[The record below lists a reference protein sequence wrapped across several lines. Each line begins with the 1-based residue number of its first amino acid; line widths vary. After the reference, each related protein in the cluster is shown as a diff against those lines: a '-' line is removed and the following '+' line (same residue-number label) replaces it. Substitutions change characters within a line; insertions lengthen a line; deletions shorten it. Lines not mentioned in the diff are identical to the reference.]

1 MKKNNKG
8 LSIIIPILN
17 ENDNL
22 INLTKKIY
30 KFTKGIKFEVIFIDD
45 NSEDNSYKTLKLL
58 KKRYRNLK
66 YFIRKK
72 KNDLTQSCFL
82 GIKKSNFKNILI
94 MDGDGQHDPKYIYK
108 MFKIFSEK
116 NMDFVIGVRNFY
128 KKDNS
133 LSTFRF
139 FASKILIF
147 LLNFLF
153 NIKTAD
159 PMSGF
164 FIFKKNFYIQNKKI
178 FFGKGYKILADFIYS
193 TNKSIKIYD
202 FKIKF
207 LKRKKEKSKMSFKI
221 LIILIFFIIKK
232 FF

>member
-72 KNDLTQSCFL
+72 KM
-82 GIKKSNFKNILI
+82 I
-94 MDGDGQHDPKYIYK
+94 
-108 MFKIFSEK
+108 
-116 NMDFVIGVRNFY
+116 
-128 KKDNS
+128 
-133 LSTFRF
+133 
-139 FASKILIF
+139 
-147 LLNFLF
+147 
-153 NIKTAD
+153 
-159 PMSGF
+159 
-164 FIFKKNFYIQNKKI
+164 
-178 FFGKGYKILADFIYS
+178 
-193 TNKSIKIYD
+193 
-202 FKIKF
+202 
-207 LKRKKEKSKMSFKI
+207 
-221 LIILIFFIIKK
+221 
-232 FF
+232 